1 MQNINIIVIE
11 SVESEGTE
19 WGISFT
25 NPNPEAKDY
34 FQMPNKETAFRLKD
48 YLDNI
53 EKINGMTITKATG
66 ETARQL
72 EEVSKVLFPHL
83 HDGI

>member
-1 MQNINIIVIE
+1 MQDKALQNGINILVIE

-34 FQMPNKETAFRLKD
+34 FEMPNKETAFRLKD
-48 YLDNI
+48 YLAVYAPIPFDKPFSRPVNKLAGI
-53 EKINGMTITKATG
+53 EG
-66 ETARQL
+66 
-72 EEVSKVLFPHL
+72 
-83 HDGI
+83 